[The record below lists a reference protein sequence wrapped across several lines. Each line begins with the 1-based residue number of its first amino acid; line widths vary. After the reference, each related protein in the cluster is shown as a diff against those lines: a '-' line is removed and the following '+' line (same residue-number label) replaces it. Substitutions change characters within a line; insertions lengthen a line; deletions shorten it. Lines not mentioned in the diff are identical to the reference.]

1 MIDIDNITNLTYR
14 EKKMFVSRACLM
26 YKKIKN
32 SKILLEA
39 KFKHANIL
47 NDSQAKQEMLNL
59 RTMSLFDT
67 ILSLLSKELLLII
80 EQDFININQDPRW
93 YLNHW
98 SKTTY
103 YKLKHEAINQFL
115 FMFYV

>member
-1 MIDIDNITNLTYR
+1 MNIDNITNLTYR

-32 SKILLEA
+32 SKNLLEA
-39 KFKHANIL
+39 KIKHAHVL
-47 NDSQAKQEMLNL
+47 HDSNTTNEMLNL
-59 RTMSLFDT
+59 KTMSLFDT
-67 ILSLLSKELLLII
+67 ILSLLNKDLLLII
-80 EQDFININQDPRW
+80 KQDFINIDKDPRW
-93 YLNHW
+93 YLRHW